1 MSKDQSKINQ
11 YKRSI
16 QSGKESPYDR
26 NEDNE
31 THKPLTPERI
41 AAYGVLNDLMDRRG
55 IKWALEE
62 IDFEI
67 REEIVENLA
76 GIIKEAM
83 K

>member
-55 IKWALEE
+55 IK
-62 IDFEI
+62 
-67 REEIVENLA
+67 
-76 GIIKEAM
+76 
-83 K
+83 

>member
-1 MSKDQSKINQ
+1 MNEDQYKIDG

-16 QSGKESPYDR
+16 RFGKDSPYDR

-31 THKPLTPERI
+31 MPKPLTPERI
-41 AAYGVLNDLMDRRG
+41 AAYGVLNNLMDRSG
-55 IKWALEE
+55 IRSALED
-62 IDFEI
+62 IDLDI
-67 REEIVENLA
+67 REEIVESLA